1 MIETI
6 VEILGPFTYL
16 PWLPELIAGIMLVG
30 IGSLTLSFVF
40 MMMASIFKF

>member
-30 IGSLTLSFVF
+30 VGSLTLSFVF
-40 MMMASIFKF
+40 TMIGNIFKF